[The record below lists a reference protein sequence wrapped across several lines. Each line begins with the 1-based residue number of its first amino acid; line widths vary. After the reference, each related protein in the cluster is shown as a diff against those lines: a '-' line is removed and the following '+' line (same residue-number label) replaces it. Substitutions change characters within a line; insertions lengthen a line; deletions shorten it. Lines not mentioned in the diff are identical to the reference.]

1 MAKIVLELKIH
12 RTLQRSDLNKVTNLE
27 TNESDIFQFW
37 NQLVQFCFKIIKY
50 IKLDNLYDAFFS
62 NIYLLFVIIIKGKL
76 VFGAGSISW

>member
-27 TNESDIFQFW
+27 TNEFDIFQFW

-62 NIYLLFVIIIKGKL
+62 NIYLLFVIIIKGKR